1 MRVTGLDREDS
12 QDMEMEKELI
22 PFEFQ
27 DAMEHRHA
35 FSQFSEDSDF
45 AQSEAELNE
54 LSAIAEQIE
63 EYSYSVR
70 IFPGQDPAYV
80 WVGWV
85 TPSFHFMEK
94 TFEMKK
100 VRHVVIS
107 QLDMDYK
114 LKSRWVDLAELRITG
129 LMLWSKAAC
138 VLVCVC
144 WVVKLI
150 TVSVLYVSCC

>member
-1 MRVTGLDREDS
+1 MTGLDREDS

-114 LKSRWVDLAELRITG
+114 LKSR
-129 LMLWSKAAC
+129 
-138 VLVCVC
+138 
-144 WVVKLI
+144 
-150 TVSVLYVSCC
+150 